1 MNGYGTVSARAL
13 ALALAAGLPA
23 LAASAP
29 AAKGQS
35 FGNPK
40 APILIEIYGS
50 FGCSHCKDFH
60 TEIAPLLMRDFVDS
74 GKAYLIFHDLSSAL
88 DHSAEATGYALAA
101 ARVGKYKEVADA
113 LFQYQEEWSAS
124 GKVWDAVAPVLS
136 PADRKKVAALAKDPR
151 VQAEVKAETEAGG
164 RAKIGHTPT
173 ILVTHAMKERRIE
186 GMRPDEWNIF
196 RDWMNNDL
204 LKK

>member
-1 MNGYGTVSARAL
+1 MTFSRSSTCRWI
-13 ALALAAGLPA
+13 ALALAACLPS
-23 LAASAP
+23 LAASIP
-29 AAKGQS
+29 TAKGQS

-40 APILIEIYGS
+40 APILIELYADFECPGCKS
-50 FGCSHCKDFH
+50 FHLDFL
-60 TEIAPLLMRDFVDS
+60 PSLMRDYVDT
-74 GKAYLIFHDLSSAL
+74 GNAYLILHDLSFHL
-88 DHSAEATGYALAA
+88 HSNEATGYALAA
-101 ARVGKYKEVADA
+101 ARIGRYKEVADA
-113 LFQYQEEWSAS
+113 LYMHQAEWSAN
-124 GKVWDAVAPVLS
+124 GKVWDTVAAVLS
-136 PADRKKVAALAKDPR
+136 PADRKKVAALAKDLR